1 MSRKPSPS
9 FVRRPRPVAQ
19 LLSALVLV
27 CLLPG
32 LVGMAIFLLAE
43 YREERQRC
51 TEGTVQIAR
60 SIGQS
65 ADKQLLHTQSVAQYL
80 ADAGELASGDLD
92 AFVQHAQRA
101 MAVADGPGRGL
112 PPRR

>member
-1 MSRKPSPS
+1 MPRKLASS

-32 LVGMAIFLLAE
+32 LVGVGIFLFAE
-43 YREERQRC
+43 YREEKQRY
-51 TEGTVQIAR
+51 TEDTVQIAR

-65 ADKQLLHTQSVAQYL
+65 ADKQLLHAQSVAQYL
-80 ADAGELASGDLD
+80 ADAGDLASSDMD
-92 AFVQHAQRA
+92 AFVQHAARA
-101 MAVADGPGRGL
+101 MAVASPTG
-112 PPRR
+112 

>member
-43 YREERQRC
+43 YREERQRY

-65 ADKQLLHTQSVAQYL
+65 ADKQLLHQSVAQYL